1 MADIDTILAER
12 GSNYGAFKDHA
23 QLSQKLKKA
32 MKAAPKWQYLEYD
45 QMEALEMVQ
54 HKIARILNGDPNYT
68 DSWADIAGYA
78 SLVEKRLSGT
88 IV

>member
-12 GSNYGAFKDHA
+12 GSNYGAFKDQA
-23 QLSQKLKKA
+23 DISQKLKFV
-32 MKAAPKWQYLEYD
+32 MKMTPKWNHLDPD
-45 QMEALEMVQ
+45 QMEALEMIQ
-54 HKIARILNGDPNYT
+54 HKIARILNGNPNYT

-78 SLVEKRLSGT
+78 SLVEKRLNGT